1 MRIENPFRKVER
13 LKRVKNL
20 PPPLPAKNGCRRAS
34 L

>member
-20 PPPLPAKNGCRRAS
+20 PKAARAKSGCRRAS
-34 L
+34 F